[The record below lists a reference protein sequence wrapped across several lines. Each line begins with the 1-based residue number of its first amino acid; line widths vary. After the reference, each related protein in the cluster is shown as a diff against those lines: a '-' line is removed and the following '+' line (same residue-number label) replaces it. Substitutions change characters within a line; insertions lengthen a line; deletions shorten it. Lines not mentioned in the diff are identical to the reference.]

1 VIFRG
6 NKWYITLRTKAC
18 IKGEVHEDL
27 KKKILHSIHVS
38 AALLNFYVCG
48 KMIFL
53 FSVIYYHGKNSFAE
67 RFRNL
72 ARYRSS
78 EIIFVI
84 NR

>member
-18 IKGEVHEDL
+18 TKGEVHEDL

-53 FSVIYYHGKNSFAE
+53 FSVIYYHGKNSFVKGSK
-67 RFRNL
+67 NL
-72 ARYRSS
+72 ARYRS

-84 NR
+84 DR